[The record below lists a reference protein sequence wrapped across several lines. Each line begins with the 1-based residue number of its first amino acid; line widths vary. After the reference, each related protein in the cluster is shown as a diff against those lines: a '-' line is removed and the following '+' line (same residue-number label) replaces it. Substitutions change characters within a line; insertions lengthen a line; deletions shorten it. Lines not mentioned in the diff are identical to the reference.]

1 MTTYKDSQPSLR
13 QALPGTYRFVVCIDI
28 ESTSL
33 NEAYSNL
40 YESMKEISSKRL
52 DWESTDEAY
61 FPDGEEIDPVILQK
75 AILTKLEQ
83 ND

>member
-1 MTTYKDSQPSLR
+1 MTPYKDSKPSLK
-13 QALPGTYRFVVCIDI
+13 QALSGTYRFVVCVDV

-40 YESMKEISSKRL
+40 YDSMKVICYKQLE
-52 DWESTDEAY
+52 WESTDEAY